1 MNGIG
6 LALSLLFAVC
16 GAGIVLGLILP
27 QSASQP
33 CWRGLALCLRP
44 WRSGHPPDRRG
55 AFPHRIRRER
65 DETHVVDRVFLW
77 PIGAAVRQVAAF
89 LAGMHHGRLNAYVTY
104 TLVFLLL
111 ALLLFR
117 VI

>member
-1 MNGIG
+1 MGWRCVRGHGALGIRQTV
-6 LALSLLFAVC
+6 AVHFRT
-16 GAGIVLGLILP
+16 A
-27 QSASQP
+27 
-33 CWRGLALCLRP
+33 
-44 WRSGHPPDRRG
+44 
-55 AFPHRIRRER
+55 IRRER
-65 DETHVVDRVFLW
+65 DETHVVDRVFLR

-111 ALLLFR
+111 APLLFR